1 MHNTTQR
8 KLASI
13 LAADLAGF
21 SRMMA
26 EDEIGTIAA
35 VRRLRTDILAPSVA
49 RHGGR
54 IVKTMGDGFLI
65 EFGSVVASIEAAID
79 LQKQLK
85 MLNDAQAEANPL
97 LLRIGIH
104 IGDIVLEDSDIF
116 GDGVNIAA
124 RIEPLVQP
132 GGIGISDEAFR
143 QVDGKLAVEWV
154 DGGAHKVKNI
164 PRPIQIWHWGGGAL
178 PKAPASEPVLKL
190 PDVPSVA
197 VLPFSTLAGDSE
209 QEYFADGLTEDLIT
223 DLSKISGI
231 FVVARNSTQVF
242 KKQNVDIP
250 TIGRQLGVANVI
262 EGSVRKM
269 GERVRINVQLIDAKT
284 GGHLWADR
292 YDGAMAE
299 VFELQDQV
307 CNKVVSEL
315 SVTLTKSEAEQVQAV
330 HTQDI
335 AAYELFV
342 QAKAMP
348 FPPVPAR
355 MKAASELFQ
364 QVVEKAPDFAG
375 GYCGLAWMIGFKA
388 LWSHDDPVALGM
400 RAEAL
405 AYKAISVDKSFSFSY
420 TVLGLALLAQR
431 RFDECLENV
440 DKAIL
445 LSPNDADSHVFA
457 AVMHSMCGNNER
469 AIAHAEKSFRLSPNF
484 VNGPYLNVICHTNFM
499 AGNFEDAVTAFETN
513 RSRGGPLGPP
523 AFCWAAASYRNTGRQ
538 DAARQ
543 VVDQLTSGFPGFHL
557 EDWNFLALIQDDE
570 RREQVRSQFLEAGIP
585 G

>member
-1 MHNTTQR
+1 MQSTTHR

-26 EDEIGTIAA
+26 DDEIGTIEA
-35 VRRLRTDILAPSVA
+35 VRRLRTDLLEPTVI

-54 IVKTMGDGFLI
+54 VVKTMGDGFLI
-65 EFGSVVASIEAAID
+65 EFASVVTSVEAAID
-79 LQKQLK
+79 LQTQLQA
-85 MLNDAQAEANPL
+85 LNTETDRNPL
-97 LLRIGIH
+97 LMRIGIH
-104 IGDIVLEDSDIF
+104 VGDIVLEGSDIF

-132 GGIGISDEAFR
+132 GGIGISDEAYR
-143 QVDGKLAVEWV
+143 QVERKLDAEWV
-154 DGGAHKVKNI
+154 DGGEHNVKNI
-164 PRPIQIWHWGGGAL
+164 PRPVRIWHWGDGAL
-178 PKAPASEPVLKL
+178 PEAQPVASELDL
-190 PDVPSVA
+190 PDIPSVA
-197 VLPFSTLAGDSE
+197 VLPFSNMSSDAE

-242 KKQNVDIP
+242 KKKAVDIP

-307 CNKVVSEL
+307 CSKVVSEL
-315 SVTLTKSEAEQVQAV
+315 SVTLTKSEAEHVQAV
-330 HTQDI
+330 HTQNI
-335 AAYELFV
+335 EAYETFV

-348 FPPVPAR
+348 YPPVPAR
-355 MKAASELFQ
+355 MKAASDLFQ

-375 GYCGLAWMIGFKA
+375 GYSGLAWMIGFKA
-388 LWSHDDPVALGM
+388 LWGHEGSMELGM

-405 AYKAISVDKSFSFSY
+405 AYKAITLDKSFSFSY
-420 TVLGLALLAQR
+420 TVLGLALLTQQ

-440 DKAIL
+440 DKAIM
-445 LSPNDADSHVFA
+445 LSPNDADSHVFG
-457 AVMHSMCGNNER
+457 AVIHSMCGNDDR
-469 AIAHAEKSFRLSPNF
+469 AIALAERAYRLSPNF
-484 VNGPYLNVICHTNFM
+484 VSGPYLNVISHTNFM
-499 AGNFEDAVTAFETN
+499 AGNYEDAITAFETN
-513 RSRGGPLGPP
+513 RSRGGPIGPP
-523 AFCWAAASYRNTGRQ
+523 AFCWAAAAYHITGRTDETKQ
-538 DAARQ
+538 I
-543 VVDQLTSGFPGFHL
+543 VDQLKAGFPGFKL
-557 EDWNFLALIQDDE
+557 EGWNFLSLIQDDK
-570 RREQVRSQFLEAGIP
+570 RRQEAKEQFLDAGIP

>member
-1 MHNTTQR
+1 MLSTTHR

-26 EDEIGTIAA
+26 DDEIGTIEA
-35 VRRLRTDILAPSVA
+35 VRRLRTDLLEPTVI

-54 IVKTMGDGFLI
+54 VVKTMGDGFLI
-65 EFGSVVASIEAAID
+65 EFASVVTSVEAAID
-79 LQKQLK
+79 LQTQLQA
-85 MLNDAQAEANPL
+85 LNTETDRNPL
-97 LLRIGIH
+97 LMRIGIH
-104 IGDIVLEDSDIF
+104 VGDIVLEGSDIF

-132 GGIGISDEAFR
+132 GGIGISDEAYR
-143 QVDGKLAVEWV
+143 QVERKLDAEWV
-154 DGGAHKVKNI
+154 DGGEHNVKNI
-164 PRPIQIWHWGGGAL
+164 PRPVQIWHWGGGAL
-178 PKAPASEPVLKL
+178 PEVQPMASELDL
-190 PDVPSVA
+190 PDIPSVA
-197 VLPFSTLAGDSE
+197 VLPFSNMSSDAE

-242 KKQNVDIP
+242 KKKAVDIP

-307 CNKVVSEL
+307 CSKVVSEL
-315 SVTLTKSEAEQVQAV
+315 SVTLTKSEAEHVQAV
-330 HTQDI
+330 HTHDI
-335 AAYELFV
+335 AAYETFV

-348 FPPVPAR
+348 YPPVPAR
-355 MKAASELFQ
+355 MKAASDLFQ

-375 GYCGLAWMIGFKA
+375 GYSGLAWMIGFKA
-388 LWSHDDPVALGM
+388 LWGHEGSMELGM

-405 AYKAISVDKSFSFSY
+405 AYKAITLDKSFSFSY
-420 TVLGLALLAQR
+420 TVLGLALLAQQ

-440 DKAIL
+440 DKAIM
-445 LSPNDADSHVFA
+445 LSPNDADSHVFG
-457 AVMHSMCGNNER
+457 AVIHSMCGNDDR
-469 AIAHAEKSFRLSPNF
+469 AIALAERSYRLSPNF
-484 VNGPYLNVICHTNFM
+484 VSGPYLNVISHTNFM
-499 AGNFEDAVTAFETN
+499 AGNFEDAITAFETN
-513 RSRGGPLGPP
+513 RSRGGPIGPP
-523 AFCWAAASYRNTGRQ
+523 AFCWAAAAYHITGRTDETKQ
-538 DAARQ
+538 I
-543 VVDQLTSGFPGFHL
+543 VDQLKAGFPGFKL
-557 EDWNFLALIQDDE
+557 DGWNFLSLIQDDK
-570 RREQVRSQFLEAGIP
+570 RRQEAMDQFLNAGIP

>member
-1 MHNTTQR
+1 MQSTTHR

-26 EDEIGTIAA
+26 DDEIGTIEA
-35 VRRLRTDILAPSVA
+35 VRRLRTDLLEPTVI

-54 IVKTMGDGFLI
+54 VVKTMGDGFLI
-65 EFGSVVASIEAAID
+65 EFASVVTSVEAAID
-79 LQKQLK
+79 LQTQLQA
-85 MLNDAQAEANPL
+85 LNTETDRNPL
-97 LLRIGIH
+97 LMRIGIH
-104 IGDIVLEDSDIF
+104 VGDIVLEGSDIF

-132 GGIGISDEAFR
+132 GGIGISDEAYR
-143 QVDGKLAVEWV
+143 QVERKLDAEWV
-154 DGGAHKVKNI
+154 DGGEHNVKNI
-164 PRPIQIWHWGGGAL
+164 PRPVQIWHWGGGAL
-178 PKAPASEPVLKL
+178 PEVQPVASELDL
-190 PDVPSVA
+190 PDIPSVA
-197 VLPFSTLAGDSE
+197 VLPFSNMSSDAE

-242 KKQNVDIP
+242 KKKAVDIP

-307 CNKVVSEL
+307 CSKVVSEL
-315 SVTLTKSEAEQVQAV
+315 SVTLTKSEAEHVQAV
-330 HTQDI
+330 HTQNI
-335 AAYELFV
+335 EAYETFV

-348 FPPVPAR
+348 YPPVPAR
-355 MKAASELFQ
+355 MKAASDLFQ

-375 GYCGLAWMIGFKA
+375 GYSGLAWMIGFKA
-388 LWSHDDPVALGM
+388 LWGHEGSMELGM

-405 AYKAISVDKSFSFSY
+405 AYKAITLDKSFSFSY
-420 TVLGLALLAQR
+420 TVLGLALLTQQ

-440 DKAIL
+440 DKAIM
-445 LSPNDADSHVFA
+445 LSPNDADSHVFG
-457 AVMHSMCGNNER
+457 AVIHSMCGNDDR
-469 AIAHAEKSFRLSPNF
+469 AIALAERAYRLSPNF
-484 VNGPYLNVICHTNFM
+484 VSGPYLNVISHTNFM
-499 AGNFEDAVTAFETN
+499 AGNYEDAITAFETN
-513 RSRGGPLGPP
+513 RSRGGPIGPP
-523 AFCWAAASYRNTGRQ
+523 AFCWAAAAYHITGRTDETKQ
-538 DAARQ
+538 I
-543 VVDQLTSGFPGFHL
+543 VDQLKAGFPGFKL
-557 EDWNFLALIQDDE
+557 EGWNFLSLIQDDK
-570 RREQVRSQFLEAGIP
+570 RRQEAKEQFLDAGIP